1 MLGGNIWLTEFN
13 MKLQLHSDLHLEGFS
28 APVPDLFNAYII
40 PEKNAWLVL
49 AGDIFSGK
57 HFDRLTE
64 FLTICTDKFE
74 KVLYVLGNHEAYGTS
89 LQAVDEYHDKL
100 AFSNLW
106 HTGIT
111 DVKVFTEHPEFKFI
125 LGTFWADGGKQPLD
139 SLAVYEGLND
149 FKKIDDF
156 ASKFSVRD
164 MKRLHEKQQTLF
176 DIALSAGTKKNVCIT
191 HHLPSREL
199 VHPRFKHWGDG
210 INGGFASDSD
220 HLIEK
225 ADFWLHGHTHDR
237 IETALHGCKIYCNP
251 TGYVSEYR
259 NATIG
264 GRPMIIDLGE

>member
-1 MLGGNIWLTEFN
+1 

-28 APVPDLFNAYII
+28 NPVSELFDHFIK
-40 PEKNAWLVL
+40 PEKGAWLVL

-64 FLTICTDKFE
+64 FLTICTDRFE
-74 KVLYVLGNHEAYGTS
+74 KVLYVPGNHEAYGTS

-125 LGTFWADGGKQPLD
+125 LGTFWADGGEHPLD
-139 SLAVYEGLND
+139 TLAVQEGMSD
-149 FKKIDDF
+149 FKMIDNLDKRF
-156 ASKFSVRD
+156 CAHD
-164 MKRLHEKQQTLF
+164 MQQLHRKQQQLF
-176 DIALSAGTKKNVCIT
+176 DIALSAGAKKNVCIT

-199 VHPRFKHWGDG
+199 VHSRFKQWGDG

-220 HLIEK
+220 HLVVK
-225 ADFWLHGHTHDR
+225 AYLWLFGHTHDR
-237 IETALHGCKIYCNP
+237 IDTWLHGCKICCNP

-259 NATIG
+259 NSTVG
-264 GRPMIIDLGE
+264 GQPMIIDLGE